1 MCYSSLPTEKRILLL
16 QRPSH
21 WCRETTVGSLS
32 NSLLFISWSEALRLT
47 HRAHTFCWL
56 TYWVNEWSE
65 CGTKVSDI
73 SPGSFGDDSIRVHM
87 QNIFFSH
94 FSQFSWIFF
103 FMLHSRSKTV
113 ANSLSLLPQNIPSA
127 ICSNLGTGGGG
138 LCNCFDQ
145 ENMEEVTGGSFQ
157 NHACPKT
164 LAASNSWPLEHF
176 FWGRPKLLWS
186 MSPCC
191 NPTLLWNC
199 HDRDA
204 TGRCSMG

>member
-1 MCYSSLPTEKRILLL
+1 MCYSSLPTKKRILLL

-32 NSLLFISWSEALRLT
+32 NSLLFISWSEALRLS

-73 SPGSFGDDSIRVHM
+73 SPGSFADDSIRVHM

-138 LCNCFDQ
+138 
-145 ENMEEVTGGSFQ
+145 GGSVTALTKRIWKKWLGAVFRTMPALRHWQ
-157 NHACPKT
+157 LPI
-164 LAASNSWPLEHF
+164 PD
-176 FWGRPKLLWS
+176 P
-186 MSPCC
+186 
-191 NPTLLWNC
+191 
-199 HDRDA
+199 
-204 TGRCSMG
+204 

>member
-1 MCYSSLPTEKRILLL
+1 MQGDNCGFPQQFSFIYFLKWGTETDPQSTHILLVDL
-16 QRPSH
+16 LSKWMKRVWHKSVWYKPRQL
-21 WCRETTVGSLS
+21 CRRLYQSPYAKYF
-32 NSLLFISWSEALRLT
+32 LFSF
-47 HRAHTFCWL
+47 FCFL
-56 TYWVNEWSE
+56 E
-65 CGTKVSDI
+65 
-73 SPGSFGDDSIRVHM
+73 F
-87 QNIFFSH
+87 FFSCSIADQRQLQILCH
-94 FSQFSWIFF
+94 FFHRTSPLLSVLIWGQ
-103 FMLHSRSKTV
+103 V
-113 ANSLSLLPQNIPSA
+113 A
-127 ICSNLGTGGGG
+127 GG